1 MSSCLVAIG
10 RKSRN
15 TSHKASI
22 LLDYEKLPRL
32 EKFRKRRQ
40 EIVSLGIAAFKV
52 RDEIELVSDFLSII
66 LFTRTF

>member
-1 MSSCLVAIG
+1 MSNCLAAIG
-10 RKSRN
+10 RKSRD

-40 EIVSLGIAAFKV
+40 EIVSLGIAEFKV
-52 RDEIELVSDFLSII
+52 RDEIEPVSDFLSII